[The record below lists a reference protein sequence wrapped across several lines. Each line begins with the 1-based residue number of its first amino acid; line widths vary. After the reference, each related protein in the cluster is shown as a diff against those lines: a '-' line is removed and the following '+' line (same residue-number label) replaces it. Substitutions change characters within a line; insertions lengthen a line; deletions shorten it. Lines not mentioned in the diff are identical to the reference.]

1 MVAARP
7 RCGAAPKDAGV
18 SASGGRSELVI
29 LTIPLR
35 VMIDEHQLLP
45 MRYSIRNDLVIVSL
59 FLCLSVFSLQCSSTL
74 IYFMLIIIFFAG
86 ECSAFCCEVCAG
98 GCIHAQRSG
107 LHLRQGKR

>member
-18 SASGGRSELVI
+18 SASGGQSELVI

-74 IYFMLIIIFFAG
+74 IYFMLIIIFF
-86 ECSAFCCEVCAG
+86 
-98 GCIHAQRSG
+98 R
-107 LHLRQGKR
+107 R